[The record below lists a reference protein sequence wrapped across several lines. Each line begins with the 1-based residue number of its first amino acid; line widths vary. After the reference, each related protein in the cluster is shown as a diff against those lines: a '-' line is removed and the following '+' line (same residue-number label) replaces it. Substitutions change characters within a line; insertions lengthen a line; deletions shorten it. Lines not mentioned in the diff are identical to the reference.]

1 MARTSKTPLQTKKH
15 LARLERE
22 RRQTRMI
29 VIGSLLTLLV
39 VVIILGYGLL
49 NQYVLRAIS
58 PVAIVNGDKITVKQ
72 FQAITR
78 YSRQQIIS
86 SAEQTYQFIQ
96 QFGGDPQTQSYFAS
110 QLAQVQSQ
118 LDPQTLGKQNLDQL
132 TNLLLIRQEAKR
144 RGITVTKDEVDK
156 AFQEAFGYF
165 PNGTPTTAPTLEVLP
180 TNTLSP
186 AQLALVT
193 LTPTPTNTPLPTA
206 TATPTATAV
215 ITMTATPTPTL
226 TATPV
231 ITQTATSTPTAAP
244 TLTPTPFTEDAYQ
257 TRVKDYTDNLVKN
270 INFTEADLRFLVE
283 SQLYQQKVEEA
294 VLNEEGLTSKQDE
307 VWLRQIVVADEATA
321 NDVLARLKNGEDFG
335 KLAGEL
341 STDTNSKAS
350 GGDLGWNMKG
360 TLPTDVERIA
370 YSLQIGQLSDPI
382 QSPLGWHIIQLLGH
396 EVKTLNDS
404 EYQSLRSQRFQ
415 EWITNQKNNAKIEIR
430 NIWQEASPAD
440 PTLPAEITNLIN
452 QVQQQQQLP
461 GSAPAGT
468 TP

>member
-1 MARTSKTPLQTKKH
+1 MARTTKSPLQTKKH

-39 VVIILGYGLL
+39 VAIILGYGLL

-78 YSRQQIIS
+78 YSRQQIIA

-132 TNLLLIRQEAKR
+132 TSLLLIRQEAKR
-144 RGITVTKDEVDK
+144 RGITVTKEELDK

-165 PNGTPTTAPTLEVLP
+165 PDGTPTTAPTLVVLP
-180 TNTLSP
+180 TGTLSP
-186 AQLALVT
+186 AQLALMT

-206 TATPTATAV
+206 TATLTATAV

-231 ITQTATSTPTAAP
+231 ITQTATSTPTEAP
-244 TLTPTPFTEDAYQ
+244 TLTPTPFTEDAYK
-257 TRVKDYTDNLVKN
+257 TRVKDYTDNLVKD
-270 INFTEADLRFLVE
+270 INFTQADLRFLVE
-283 SQLYQQKVEEA
+283 SQLYQQKVQEA
-294 VLNEEGLTSKQDE
+294 VLKDEGLTSEQDE
-307 VWLRQIVVADEATA
+307 VWLRQIVVADDATA
-321 NDVLARLKNGEDFG
+321 RDVLARLQNGEDFG
-335 KLAGEL
+335 ALASEL

-370 YSLQIGQLSDPI
+370 YGLQIGQLSDPI

-396 EVKTLNDS
+396 EVKTLNDT

-415 EWITNQKNNAKIEIR
+415 DWITNQKNNAKIEIR
-430 NIWQEASPAD
+430 NIWQEMSPAD
-440 PTLPAEITNLIN
+440 PTLPAEITDLIN
-452 QVQQQQQLP
+452 QVQQQQQQLP
-461 GSAPAGT
+461 GDGAIP
-468 TP
+468 